1 MPMTERFF
9 NTSGPVVP
17 ADHYCIP
24 PLERFDLS
32 EVLRLIRA
40 KRYFVLH
47 APRQTGKTSAL
58 LALRELLNGSGEY
71 RCVYANFEAGQTA
84 RENVERGMRAILNQL
99 RRRAMTTFADGVL
112 AGLAEGAIDDAGP
125 DGALHE
131 LLSRWATADAKPLV
145 LFIDEIDS
153 LVGDTLISVLR
164 QLRAGY
170 DERPA
175 AFPQRVILCGV
186 RDVRDY
192 RIRSDAAQEVIA
204 GGSAFNIKA
213 KSLRLGDF
221 GEADVRALLGQHAA
235 ETGQA
240 FTEGALTAVWRQTQ
254 GQPWL
259 VNALVD
265 QACFENVAGRDR
277 SHAIGEETILEAQ
290 EALILSRQ
298 THLHQLA
305 DKLEEPRVRRVIE
318 PLLSD
323 RSDPAFTAQDVKYV
337 RDLGLIALD
346 APVRVANPIYA
357 EVIPRELTLAAQE
370 GLTQE
375 TDWYVQVDGGLD
387 VEGLLAAFQRF
398 FREHSEHAM
407 AQVPYREA
415 AAQLLLQAFLQ
426 RVVNG
431 GGRIERE
438 YALGRRRTDLLIV
451 WPAGRFAGDS
461 GAARPPRRYV
471 IECKILRGSL
481 EATIREG
488 IEQTLDYMER
498 CAAESGHLLIF
509 DHGGDKS
516 WEERLFRRKG
526 SLVGKPVTVWG
537 A

>member
-9 NTSGPVVP
+9 NTTGPVFP
-17 ADHYCIP
+17 ADHYRIP
-24 PLERFDLS
+24 PLGRLDLD
-32 EVLRLIRA
+32 EVLRLIAA

-58 LALRELLNGSGEY
+58 LALRDLLNEGGEY

-84 RENVERGMRAILNQL
+84 RQDVERGMRAMLNQL

-112 AGLAEGAIDDAGP
+112 AGLVEGAIDDAGP

-145 LFIDEIDS
+145 LFIDEIDT

-175 AFPQRVILCGV
+175 AFPQSVILCGV

-192 RIRSDAAQEVIA
+192 RIHSESAGEIVA

-213 KSLRLGDF
+213 ESLRLGDF
-221 GEADVRALLGQHAA
+221 EEADVRALLGQHTA
-235 ETGQA
+235 ETGQR
-240 FTEGALTAVWRQTQ
+240 FTEGALAAVWEQSR

-259 VNALVD
+259 VNALAD
-265 QACFENVAGRDR
+265 QACFRNKANRDR
-277 SHAIGEETILEAQ
+277 SRTIDAEEVMEAR
-290 EALILSRQ
+290 EALVLSRQ

-305 DKLEEPRVRRVIE
+305 DKLREDRVRRVIE
-318 PLLSD
+318 PVLSGGATGMAGPD
-323 RSDPAFTAQDVKYV
+323 DVEYV
-337 RDLGLIALD
+337 RDLGLLARGGPSRI
-346 APVRVANPIYA
+346 ANPIYR
-357 EVIPRELTLAAQE
+357 EVIPRELMYAREAE
-370 GLTQE
+370 IVQE
-375 TDWYVQVDGGLD
+375 TEWYVKAGGDLD

-398 FREHSEHAM
+398 FREHSEHWIERFE
-407 AQVPYREA
+407 YKEA
-415 AAQLLLQAFLQ
+415 GPQLLLQAFLH

-438 YALGRRRTDLLIV
+438 YALGSRRTDLLIV
-451 WPAGRFAGDS
+451 WPPGRFAG
-461 GAARPPRRYV
+461 AAEPGTPARRYV

-488 IEQTLDYMER
+488 VEQTLDYMGR
-498 CAAESGHLLIF
+498 CDAASGHLVIF
-509 DHGGDKS
+509 DRDGSKP
-516 WEERLFRRKG
+516 WEEKLYRRDE
-526 SLVGKPVTVWG
+526 SLGGETVTVWG